1 LVRGKVLGFGA
12 GKREEWR
19 QNLIHALVVLN
30 LVLLAVV
37 GKQFLKLEVEVFV
50 EQLGALSID
59 LYHVL
64 VW

>member
-1 LVRGKVLGFGA
+1 MVGGEVLGFGP

-37 GKQFLKLEVEVFV
+37 GKQFLELEVEVFV
-50 EQLGALSID
+50 EQLGALGVD